1 MKEKTLN
8 LVMFI
13 YSSYKGSELNFAKSL
28 ISHNYDETM
37 ESIKDAM
44 EDSKKAFKTRML
56 EPIKIPAD
64 TVSIDYSAAFEKMTV
79 NKITN
84 MELRKKARRWA
95 IAESMLKKIN
105 EQ

>member
-28 ISHNYDETM
+28 ISHNFDETV
-37 ESIKDAM
+37 ESIENAM
-44 EDSKKAFKTRML
+44 EESKKAFKKRLL
-56 EPIKIPAD
+56 EPIKMPSD
-64 TVSIDYSAAFEKMTV
+64 SVSIDYSAAFEKMTV

-84 MELRKKARRWA
+84 MELRKRARRWL
-95 IAESMLKKIN
+95 IADEMLKKMK
-105 EQ
+105 E